1 MFDPRKDQPSISF
14 PLFDGMGHR
23 IHGYESKVEDEPG
36 ICSPPLWTRSPPKS
50 PNQRRNYYRS
60 LSPKSKTQAIERG
73 QTELM
78 EMVRT
83 MPESSYELTLKDIV
97 EQPKV
102 DVEEEIRVREKIW
115 RNKNVHKRGSVISR
129 NVDKKGSRSNKIDS
143 GGLYLK
149 MVFPTSLRSKKNNK
163 KKDSSANNNSS
174 NVSPRPSVSDRSTK
188 NIDKDWWKKHLSASG
203 GESDSGVSSINSGS
217 MRSSGSSSSN
227 SSSKSN
233 SRYA

>member
-1 MFDPRKDQPSISF
+1 
-14 PLFDGMGHR
+14 MGHR
-23 IHGYESKVEDEPG
+23 IRGYESKVEDEPG

-60 LSPKSKTQAIERG
+60 LSPTSKTQAIERG
-73 QTELM
+73 QKELM

-102 DVEEEIRVREKIW
+102 DVEEEIRVREKILS
-115 RNKNVHKRGSVISR
+115 NKNVHKRESVISR
-129 NVDKKGSRSNKIDS
+129 KVDNKKGSNSNKIDG

-149 MVFPTSLRSKKNNK
+149 MVFPTSLRSKKNK
-163 KKDSSANNNSS
+163 KRKDSSANNNSS
-174 NVSPRPSVSDRSTK
+174 NVSPRPSVSDRSIK

-217 MRSSGSSSSN
+217 MKSSGSSSSSSN